1 MSNIFTASIG
11 KKLIMSVSGLFLILF
26 LLLHLFLNVLLVVG
40 QDSYNVAAHFMATNP
55 FIKVMEPIL
64 AIGFIVHIIYASVL
78 TLQNQSARPDKY
90 QVLNQGGNASW
101 ASRNMYIL
109 GGTVFIFLVIH
120 IANFYTKIKF
130 GGEGALQVFTS
141 STGVEMHDTY
151 SLVVNQFQIWWYVI
165 IYAIGGIL
173 LGFHL
178 SHGFWSAFQTIGWS
192 SIVWRK
198 RLETIGLI
206 YAIIVGGGFALIPL
220 YVLLVH

>member
-1 MSNIFTASIG
+1 
-11 KKLIMSVSGLFLILF
+11 MSVSGLFLILF
-26 LLLHLFLNVLLVVG
+26 LLLHLFLNVLLIVG

-64 AIGFIVHIIYASVL
+64 ALGFIVHIIYASVL

-90 QVLNQGGNASW
+90 KVLNQGENASW

-109 GGTVFIFLVIH
+109 GGTVLIFLVIH

-141 STGVEMHDTY
+141 STGIKMHDTY
-151 SLVVNQFQIWWYVI
+151 SLVVNQFHIWWYVI
-165 IYAIGGIL
+165 IYAIGGIV
-173 LGFHL
+173 LGYHL
-178 SHGFWSAFQTIGWS
+178 SHGFWSSFQTIGWS
-192 SIVWRK
+192 NIVWRK

-206 YAIIVGGGFALIPL
+206 YAILVGGGFAFIPL
-220 YVLLVH
+220 YVLLVQ